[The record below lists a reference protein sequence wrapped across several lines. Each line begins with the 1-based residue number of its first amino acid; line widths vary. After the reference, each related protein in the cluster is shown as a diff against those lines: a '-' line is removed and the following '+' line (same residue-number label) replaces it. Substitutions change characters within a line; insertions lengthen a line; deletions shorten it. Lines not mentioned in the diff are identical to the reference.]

1 MRSKKSYRIWNTGF
15 LYLGGGLI
23 LFVLF
28 RLFQKKKKGVIPE
41 PSKTGTKIPFAP
53 DKNQLTY
60 NEIFNW
66 LRQKESVTYTAK
78 RDGVDRQGNPKFSI
92 GMGHQIQQGEEYLF
106 NTTITEDKVIELFK
120 KDIDSVIKD
129 VNSVVKVP
137 LNKNQQLALIS
148 IRYNVGPGGFRSGLL
163 LQRLNA
169 GDYAGTAVLIP
180 TFITTSDGGKFNLG
194 LQNRRKSERDLF
206 IKTV

>member
-1 MRSKKSYRIWNTGF
+1 MRSKKSYRTWSTAF

-23 LFVLF
+23 LFALF
-28 RLFQKKKKGVIPE
+28 RLFRKKKKGVIPE
-41 PSKTGTKIPFAP
+41 PSKTDTKVPFAP

-92 GMGHQIQQGEEYLF
+92 GMGHQIQPGEEYLF

-129 VNSVVKVP
+129 VNSAVKVP

-206 IKTV
+206 IKPV

>member
-1 MRSKKSYRIWNTGF
+1 MRSKKSFRIWSTGL
-15 LYLGGGLI
+15 LYLSGGLI
-23 LFVLF
+23 LYVLF
-28 RLFQKKKKGVIPE
+28 RLFRKKKKGVIPE
-41 PSKTGTKIPFAP
+41 PSKTGTQVPFAA

-92 GMGHQIQQGEEYLF
+92 GMGHQIQPGEEYLF

-206 IKTV
+206 IKPV

>member
-1 MRSKKSYRIWNTGF
+1 MRSKKSSRIWNTVF

-41 PSKTGTKIPFAP
+41 PSKTGTKIPFVP

-206 IKTV
+206 IKQP